1 MLVKIKTLL
10 TDFSKKNIFADY
22 TSFLIFSAFIG
33 IIVGFAVV
41 LFHNLVEIL
50 NILLQNIDNNFQSFF
65 SPIIIILIPTIGML
79 IQAILIKYF
88 PDSINS
94 RGITE
99 IIKLTFNIRKQIPL
113 KSTLL
118 NFFAS
123 TISLG
128 TGSTLGPEAPAAF
141 LGGGISNK
149 FSFLFNLSNDRKK
162 LITASG
168 AGAAISAIF
177 NTPLAGVFF
186 ALEIIL
192 LNDFHTTIF
201 SSLIISS
208 ISASIVSRTFLGE
221 EPIFMINIQDTIKF
235 SHIYLFA
242 ILGLLS
248 GLISYLFHKYSFLTK
263 KFFSKVYGKNF
274 SVLFIMPMIGI
285 LIGICGFF
293 YPDIFGI
300 GYLSINKVLNLE
312 LALTTVLI
320 LFLLKFLL
328 VPIVYNSGAFGGLF
342 APSLFL
348 GAMFGFIFQFVI
360 NNYFGVNLDVTS
372 VVLIGMGSFLA
383 GIHSIPITAILMI
396 FELTQNYSFILPLM
410 MAAIISSL
418 IMHLIF
424 KKSIYLTQIDSDFNF
439 NQNDPISQ
447 ILTKISIRDFSLRK
461 ILVINEN
468 ESLEIVLQKLLND
481 KNTQIFI
488 VDNNNKVSGF
498 ITDYNINSVLSD
510 FNFIKNVF
518 VAKDIST
525 PVKYFVMV
533 NDSLLRAFE
542 IMNKY
547 GLKEILVIDSNS
559 EYPLGIIS
567 YSDIQRTINNEHF
580 KNNLSRNISLEF
592 SKLES
597 SSKVNVFDDYY
608 ILEKNVPK
616 SFVGKNLI
624 SLEFRKRYNLE
635 VILIR
640 QKISLDNNVIKI
652 EIVEH
657 ITDHLFCENDSIVI
671 FGKEQFIDV
680 IEKMK

>member
-1 MLVKIKTLL
+1 MLVKIKSLFA
-10 TDFSKKNIFADY
+10 DFSRKNIFADY

-50 NILLQNIDNNFQSFF
+50 NILLQNLDSNFQSSF

-79 IQAILIKYF
+79 VQGILIKYF

-99 IIKLTFNIRKQIPL
+99 IIKFNFNIRKEIPL

-118 NFFAS
+118 NFLAS
-123 TISLG
+123 TVSLG

-149 FSFLFNLSNDRKK
+149 FSFLFNLSNERKK

-221 EPIFMINIQDTIKF
+221 NPIFTINIQDTIKF

-242 ILGLLS
+242 VLGLLS
-248 GLISYLFHKYSFLTK
+248 GVMSYLFHKYLGFTK
-263 KFFSKVYGKNF
+263 KFFSTIYNKKF
-274 SVLFIMPMIGI
+274 SILLVMSIIGI

-300 GYLSINKVLNLE
+300 GYLSINKVLNIE
-312 LALTTVLI
+312 LTIVTVI
-320 LFLLKFLL
+320 VLFILKFVL

-348 GAMFGFIFQFVI
+348 GAMFGFIFQFLI
-360 NNYFGVNLDVTS
+360 KNYFGINLDVAS
-372 VVLIGMGSFLA
+372 VVLIGMGAFLA

-410 MAAIISSL
+410 MATVISSL
-418 IMHLIF
+418 IMHIIF
-424 KKSIYLTQIDSDFNF
+424 KKSIYLTQIESDFYLD
-439 NQNDPISQ
+439 QKDPISL
-447 ILTKISIRDFSLRK
+447 ILNKISIKDFSLRK
-461 ILVINEN
+461 ILVIYEN
-468 ESLEIVLQKLLND
+468 EPLEIVVKKLLED
-481 KNTQIFI
+481 KNKQIFI
-488 VDNNNKVSGF
+488 VDSKNKVSGF
-498 ITDYNINSVLSD
+498 INENNINSVLTD
-510 FNFIKNVF
+510 FNFSKNIF

-525 PVKYFVMV
+525 PVRYFVKDD
-533 NDSLLRAFE
+533 DSLLNVFNL
-542 IMNKY
+542 MNRY
-547 GLKEILVIDSNS
+547 GHNEILVVDSNS

-567 YSDIQRTINNEHF
+567 YSDIQKVINAEHF

-592 SKLES
+592 SKLED
-597 SSKVNVFDDYY
+597 SSKINVFDDYY
-608 ILEKNVPK
+608 ILEKKVPK
-616 SFVGKNLI
+616 SFINKNLI
-624 SLEFRKRYNLE
+624 SLDFRKKYNLE
-635 VILIR
+635 VILI
-640 QKISLDNNVIKI
+640 KKEILLDNNIRKVEVI
-652 EIVEH
+652 EDVANH
-657 ITDHLFCENDSIVI
+657 IFCDNDSIVI
-671 FGKEQFIDV
+671 FGKENHINE
-680 IEKMK
+680 IEKIK

>member
-1 MLVKIKTLL
+1 MLVKIKSLFA
-10 TDFSKKNIFADY
+10 DFSRKNIFADY

-50 NILLQNIDNNFQSFF
+50 NILLQNLNNNFQSSI
-65 SPIIIILIPTIGML
+65 SPIIIILIPTIGMM
-79 IQAILIKYF
+79 IQGILINYF
-88 PDSINS
+88 PDSMNS

-99 IIKLTFNIRKQIPL
+99 IIKFNFNIRKEIPL

-118 NFFAS
+118 NFLAS
-123 TISLG
+123 TVSLG

-149 FSFLFNLSNDRKK
+149 FSFLFNLSNERKK

-221 EPIFMINIQDTIKF
+221 NPIFTINIQDTIKF

-248 GLISYLFHKYSFLTK
+248 GLMSYLFHKYLGFTK
-263 KFFSKVYGKNF
+263 KFFSKIYNQNF
-274 SVLFIMPMIGI
+274 SVLVVMSIIGI

-300 GYLSINKVLNLE
+300 GYLSINKVLNIE
-312 LALTTVLI
+312 LTIVTVI
-320 LFLLKFLL
+320 VLFILKFVL

-348 GAMFGFIFQFVI
+348 GAMFGFIFQYI
-360 NNYFGVNLDVTS
+360 ILNYFGINLDVAS
-372 VVLIGMGSFLA
+372 VILISMGAFLA

-410 MAAIISSL
+410 MATVISSL
-418 IMHLIF
+418 VMHIIF
-424 KKSIYLTQIDSDFNF
+424 KKSIYLTQIESDFDLD
-439 NQNDPISQ
+439 QKDPISL
-447 ILTKISIRDFSLRK
+447 ILSKISIKDFSLRK

-468 ESLEIVLQKLLND
+468 EPLEIVVKKLLKD
-481 KNTQIFI
+481 KNKQIFI
-488 VDNNNKVSGF
+488 VDSKNKVSGF
-498 ITDYNINSVLSD
+498 INENNINSVLTD
-510 FNFIKNVF
+510 FNFTKNIF
-518 VAKDIST
+518 VAKDISI
-525 PVKYFVMV
+525 PVRYFVKDD
-533 NDSLLRAFE
+533 DSLLNVFKL
-542 IMNKY
+542 MNRY
-547 GLKEILVIDSNS
+547 GHNEILVVDSNS

-567 YSDIQRTINNEHF
+567 YSDIQKVINDEHF

-592 SKLES
+592 SKLED
-597 SSKVNVFDDYY
+597 SSKINVFDDYY
-608 ILEKNVPK
+608 ILEKKVPK
-616 SFVGKNLI
+616 SFINKNLI
-624 SLEFRKRYNLE
+624 SLDFRKKYNLE
-635 VILIR
+635 VILI
-640 QKISLDNNVIKI
+640 KKEILLDNNIRKI
-652 EIVEH
+652 EVIEDIANH
-657 ITDHLFCENDSIVI
+657 IFCENDSIVI
-671 FGKEQFIDV
+671 FGKENYINE
-680 IEKMK
+680 IEKIK